1 MNSLEKYEDFFP
13 PKKFID
19 VRVIYLLLS
28 IALKMVNIHLV
39 KFLNHLNILIMVSR
53 FSLQGFL
60 Y

>member
-1 MNSLEKYEDFFP
+1 MNSFEKYEDFFP
-13 PKKFID
+13 QKEFMD

>member
-1 MNSLEKYEDFFP
+1 MNSFEKYEDFFP
-13 PKKFID
+13 QKNFMD

>member
-1 MNSLEKYEDFFP
+1 MNSFEKYEDFFP
-13 PKKFID
+13 QKEFID

>member
-1 MNSLEKYEDFFP
+1 MNSFEKYEDFFP
-13 PKKFID
+13 QKEFMD

-39 KFLNHLNILIMVSR
+39 KFLNHLSILIMVSR